1 VGVTGSNPVST
12 TKDMSK
18 KINITLPDGS
28 ILEKDSGVTGRDIAE
43 SISMGLAKQSVL
55 VELNGTLR
63 DLLYPIHEDCSL
75 KIIKMNSD
83 ITLDVLRHDCAHV
96 MAQAVQELFPGTQ
109 VTIGPTI
116 ENGFYYDFYRE
127 SPFSNNDLEK
137 IEKKMSDIIDSD
149 KSFEREVWNRK
160 DAIKYFR
167 DTGELYK
174 VEIIEDLPDD
184 EVITIYRQGKWMDLC
199 RGPHLPS
206 TGFIGKAFKL
216 MSIAGAY
223 WRGDESNP
231 MLTRIY
237 GTAWKNQKDLDK
249 YLDMLKEAEKRDHR
263 KLGKEL
269 KIFTFDEEVGAG
281 LPLWLPNGTIIIDE
295 LENLAKD
302 TEAQLGYDRV
312 KTPHI
317 TKDILY
323 KKSGHLSHYEDSMFP
338 AMDIDGNKYYL
349 KPMNCP
355 HHHKIYASS
364 PRTYKELPIK
374 LSEYGT
380 CYRYEKSGQL
390 FGLMR
395 VRSMQMNDAHIY
407 CSEDQ
412 FKDEFLSVCN
422 MYLKYF
428 DIFGIEKYE
437 MRLSLHDPGKLGEKY
452 VDEPELWMKT
462 EQLVR
467 ESLKEGK
474 VNFVEIEGE
483 AAFYG
488 PKIDVQVWSA
498 IGREF
503 TLATNQVDFAIPS
516 KFNLHYIDK
525 NDTPQTPL
533 CIHRAPLGTHERFIG
548 FLIEHFGG
556 DFPLWLS
563 PTQAVIIPIS
573 EKFNNYCESIMKDMK
588 NNNIRVKLDGR
599 NEKMGAKIRQA
610 ELDKVPIM
618 IIVGENEVNN
628 NEVSIRRRYEGNIGS
643 FKINDFITNI
653 TTEINNKD
661 RRVIK

>member
-1 VGVTGSNPVST
+1 
-12 TKDMSK
+12 MIK
-18 KINITLPDGS
+18 KVKITLPDGTV
-28 ILEKDSGVTGRDIAE
+28 LEKKPGITGKDIAE
-43 SISMGLAKQSVL
+43 GISMGLAKQSVL

-63 DLLYPIHEDCSL
+63 DLLYPIHEDVSL
-75 KIIKMNSD
+75 KIIKINSD
-83 ITLDVLRHDCAHV
+83 IALDVLRHDCAHV

-137 IEKKMSDIIDSD
+137 IEKKMIEIIDSNTL
-149 KSFEREVWNRK
+149 FEREVWSRK
-160 DAIKYFR
+160 NAIKYFKNI
-167 DTGELYK
+167 GESYK
-174 VEIIEDLPDD
+174 VEIIEDLPLD
-184 EVITIYRQGKWMDLC
+184 EDITIYKQGDWVDLC

-216 MSIAGAY
+216 MNIAGAY

-237 GTAWKNQKDLDK
+237 GTAWSNEKDLK
-249 YLDMLKEAEKRDHR
+249 KHLNMLKEAEKRDHR

-295 LENLAKD
+295 LEGLAKH
-302 TEAQLGYDRV
+302 TETELGYDRV

-428 DIFGIEKYE
+428 EIFGIEKYE
-437 MRLSLHDPGKLGEKY
+437 MRLSLHDPEKLGEKY
-452 VDEPELWMKT
+452 VDEPELWIKT

-467 ESLKEGK
+467 ESLEEGG

-516 KFNLHYIDK
+516 KFNLNYIDK

-563 PTQAVIIPIS
+563 PTQAIIIPIS
-573 EKFNNYCESIMKDMK
+573 EKFNDYCETIMKDMK
-588 NNNIRVKLDGR
+588 NNNIRVKLDDR

-610 ELDKVPIM
+610 EIDKIPIM
-618 IIVGENEVNN
+618 IIIGENEVSN
-628 NEVSIRRRYEGNIGS
+628 NEVSVRRRYEGNIGS

-653 TTEINNKD
+653 TTEIKNKD